1 MTAHAILGL
10 ALVLALALAPASRAA
25 AGSAREGDP
34 VPPVVIPANTGTA
47 KVDFID
53 GEWVKVGLDVHGVR
67 VERVQLRAPKG
78 LTGLLTRHQEANRGR
93 VLVSNGTDESITP
106 SLAIAVFDGEGHLLA
121 AGNTGLA
128 GRPLKPG
135 QYREVD
141 LHLGGVYRHLNAG
154 ALVYIS
160 LEF

>member
-1 MTAHAILGL
+1 MKAWSLLGL
-10 ALVLALALAPASRAA
+10 GLGLGLVLAVGSGAATARA
-25 AGSAREGDP
+25 GEP
-34 VPPVVIPANTGTA
+34 VPPVVVPANTGTA
-47 KVDFID
+47 KVDFQD
-53 GEWVKVGLDVHGVR
+53 GEWVKVGLDVNGVR
-67 VERVQLRAPKG
+67 VERVELRAPRG

-93 VLVSNGTDESITP
+93 VLVSNGTDEVVTP
-106 SLAIAVFDGEGHLLA
+106 SLAIAVFDSEGHLLA

-135 QYREVD
+135 QYREME

-160 LEF
+160 LEY